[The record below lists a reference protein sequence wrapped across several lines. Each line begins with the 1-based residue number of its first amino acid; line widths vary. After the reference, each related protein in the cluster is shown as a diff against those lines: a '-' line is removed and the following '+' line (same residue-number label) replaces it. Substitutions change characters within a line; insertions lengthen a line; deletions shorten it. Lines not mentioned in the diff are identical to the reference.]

1 MGDLPMKHMRVS
13 QDIVP
18 LGQFKSKAAEYLKRL
33 AERNHP
39 MVITQNGRPA
49 AVLLSPSEFDR
60 LIEKHRFLLSV
71 ASGLEDAESDRIMNT
86 AELKKRLSERRDER
100 GSE

>member
-1 MGDLPMKHMRVS
+1 
-13 QDIVP
+13 VP
-18 LGQFKSKAAEYLKRL
+18 LGEFKSKAAQYLKRL

-60 LIEKHRFLLSV
+60 LLEKHRFLMSV
-71 ASGLEDAESDRIMNT
+71 ASGLEDADSDRVMDT
-86 AELKKRLSERRDER
+86 VELKKRLSKHRAER
-100 GSE
+100 GSK

>member
-1 MGDLPMKHMRVS
+1 MKHIHVS

-18 LGQFKSKAAEYLKRL
+18 LGEFKSKAAQYLKQL
-33 AERNHP
+33 AEKNHP

-60 LIEKHRFLLSV
+60 LLEKHRFLLSV
-71 ASGLEDAESDRIMNT
+71 ASGLEDAESERIMDT
-86 AELKKRLSERRDER
+86 TELKKRFSKRRAER
-100 GSE
+100 GSK

>member
-1 MGDLPMKHMRVS
+1 MKHIHVS

-18 LGQFKSKAAEYLKRL
+18 LGEFKSKAAQYLKQL
-33 AERNHP
+33 AEKNHP

-60 LIEKHRFLLSV
+60 LLEKHRFLLSV
-71 ASGLEDAESDRIMNT
+71 ASGLEDAESDRVMDT
-86 AELKKRLSERRDER
+86 AELKKRLSKRRAER
-100 GSE
+100 GSK

>member
-1 MGDLPMKHMRVS
+1 
-13 QDIVP
+13 VP
-18 LGQFKSKAAEYLKRL
+18 LGEFKSKAAQYLKRL

-60 LIEKHRFLLSV
+60 LLEKHRFLMSV
-71 ASGLEDAESDRIMNT
+71 ASGLDDAESDRVMDT
-86 AELKKRLSERRDER
+86 AELKKRLSKRKAERD
-100 GSE
+100 SK